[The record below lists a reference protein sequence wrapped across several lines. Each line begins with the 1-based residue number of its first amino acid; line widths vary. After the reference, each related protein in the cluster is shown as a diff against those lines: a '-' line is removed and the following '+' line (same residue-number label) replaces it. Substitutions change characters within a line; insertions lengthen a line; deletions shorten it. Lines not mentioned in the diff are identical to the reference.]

1 MNGQDV
7 VNGIPILFVVI
18 AVVEYLK
25 KLGVDGKAL
34 TVASLL
40 TGAVLG
46 IAYQL
51 LYLNLP
57 PTPENVFTAVVYGL
71 VLGLTASGVYDAQ
84 KSAAK

>member
-34 TVASLL
+34 TAASLL
-40 TGAVLG
+40 VGAMLG
-46 IAYQL
+46 IGYQL
-51 LYLNLP
+51 LYLKLS
-57 PTPENVFTAVVYGL
+57 PTPENIFTAAMYGL

-84 KSAAK
+84 KSAAR